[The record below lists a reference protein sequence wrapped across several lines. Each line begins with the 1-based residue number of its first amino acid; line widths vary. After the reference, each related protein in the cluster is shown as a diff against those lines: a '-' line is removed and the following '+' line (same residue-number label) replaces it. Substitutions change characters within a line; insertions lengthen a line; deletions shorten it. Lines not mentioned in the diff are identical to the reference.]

1 MQVLE
6 MAEEKKRKVEKE
18 NKIESGPDITNAGFD
33 STGLCYIQ

>member
-6 MAEEKKRKVEKE
+6 MAEEKGKVEKQDR
-18 NKIESGPDITNAGFD
+18 SLVQTCLNAGFD